1 MELVCLH
8 VLQGDSG
15 GPMACIDSSGTR
27 VVTGTTSGGDE
38 NCDTV
43 SLHFTP
49 ELPSS
54 MNGSRRICRSKYIS
68 LK

>member
-38 NCDTV
+38 NCDT
-43 SLHFTP
+43 SIAAFYARTSFFYEWIQENL
-49 ELPSS
+49 
-54 MNGSRRICRSKYIS
+54 
-68 LK
+68 